1 MFLRTLVRVGIVF
14 LAGVCMTR
22 ADSVHLDTAEA
33 GFINVQFKA
42 NASGIRYV
50 KNSGI
55 CETTPN
61 ITQISGYIDVGT
73 NMSMVCLCALRPRC
87 KLTSNTVVLVLRV

>member
-1 MFLRTLVRVGIVF
+1 MFLRTLVRVGILI

-22 ADSVHLDTAEA
+22 ADSVHLDTTEA
-33 GFINVQFKA
+33 GLVEVHFKA
-42 NASGIRYV
+42 NTSGIRYV

-61 ITQISGYIDVGT
+61 ITQISGYIDVET
-73 NMSMVCLCALRPRC
+73 NMSMVCLCTLYSRY
-87 KLTSNTVVLVLRV
+87 KLSSNTVVLVLRV